1 MATARLRTIAGV
13 VQMSMLIVAAATL
26 QSCVAAG
33 GASSVIQ
40 LKLAHVSS
48 PGSMGDLSAEDF
60 ARRVNATLAGR
71 VHVTVFGSGQLG
83 TDEVLMIKLRLGTVD
98 FAAPA
103 TVVSSVV
110 EGFGFFEMPYLIKD
124 REHLK
129 RIEQEI
135 FWPFIEPL
143 AEQRGY
149 KTLALWEH
157 GFRQITNNVRP
168 IVTPEDLRGIKLR
181 TPKGYWRVRLFQ
193 GFGAHPSPM
202 SLGEVFVAL
211 QTGVLDGQEN
221 PLQQIYAS
229 RFQEVQKYLSLTNHV
244 YSPVFLMAGAE
255 KFGKL
260 PRDIQDTLVR
270 LARETQQHTYDAAGK
285 MDRDIMADL
294 SRSRIQVNEV
304 NRESFL
310 GASKAIYEQFGEEV
324 PGARGWIERALALE
338 SGR

>member
-1 MATARLRTIAGV
+1 MTTVRVSPMAGLLQTCIV
-13 VQMSMLIVAAATL
+13 VCAVAALSGCAMP
-26 QSCVAAG
+26 AP
-33 GASSVIQ
+33 SSVIE

-48 PGSMGDLSAEDF
+48 PGSMGSLSADDF
-60 ARRVNATLAGR
+60 ARRVNETLAGR
-71 VHVTVFGSGQLG
+71 VHMTVFGSGQLG

-103 TVVSSVV
+103 TVISSVV
-110 EGFGFFEMPYLIKD
+110 EGFGFWEMPYLVRD
-124 REHLK
+124 RAHLE

-135 FWPFIEPL
+135 FWPHIEPL
-143 AEQRGY
+143 AQQRGY
-149 KTLALWEH
+149 KVLALWEH

-202 SLGEVFVAL
+202 SLGEVFVAI

-229 RFQEVQKYLSLTNHV
+229 RFQEVQRFLSLTNHV
-244 YSPVFLMAGAE
+244 YSPVFLTAGSE
-255 KFGKL
+255 KFAKL
-260 PRDIQDTLVR
+260 PPDIQATLVR
-270 LARETQQHTYDAAGK
+270 LARETQQHTYDMAGK
-285 MDRDIMADL
+285 MDQDIMFAL
-294 SRSRIQVNEV
+294 AKSRIQTNAA

-310 GASKAIYEQFGEEV
+310 EASREIYEQFSKEV
-324 PGARGWIERALALE
+324 PGARDWIERALALE
-338 SGR
+338 PD

>member
-1 MATARLRTIAGV
+1 MRTF
-13 VQMSMLIVAAATL
+13 MLLVLAAAL
-26 QSCVAAG
+26 AG
-33 GASSVIQ
+33 CAQPGDASSVIE

-48 PGSMGDLSAEDF
+48 PGSMGDVSAEDF
-60 ARRVNATLAGR
+60 ARRVNTTLAGR
-71 VHVTVFGSGQLG
+71 VHLTVFGSGQLG

-103 TVVSSVV
+103 TVISSVV

-124 REHLK
+124 REHLE

-135 FWPFIEPL
+135 FWPHLEPL

-149 KTLALWEH
+149 QVLALWEH

-193 GFGAHPSPM
+193 AFGAHPSPM
-202 SLGEVFVAL
+202 SLGEVFVAI

-244 YSPVFLMAGAE
+244 YSPVFLTAGSE
-255 KFGKL
+255 KFAKL

-270 LARETQQHTYDAAGK
+270 LARETQQHTYDVAGK
-285 MDRDIMADL
+285 MDQDIMADL
-294 SRSRIQVNEV
+294 TRSSKIQINET

-310 GASKAIYEQFGEEV
+310 AASKIVYEQFANEV
-324 PGARGWIERALALE
+324 PGARNWIERALALE
-338 SGR
+338 PD

>member
-1 MATARLRTIAGV
+1 MTTARVSAMAGLLQTAIAV
-13 VQMSMLIVAAATL
+13 CAVAALSGCAMP
-26 QSCVAAG
+26 AE
-33 GASSVIQ
+33 SSLIE

-48 PGSMGDLSAEDF
+48 PGSMGALSADDF

-71 VHVTVFGSGQLG
+71 VHMTVFGSGQLG

-103 TVVSSVV
+103 TVISSIV
-110 EGFGFFEMPYLIKD
+110 EGFGFWEMPYLVRD
-124 REHLK
+124 RAHLE

-135 FWPFIEPL
+135 FWPHIEPL

-149 KTLALWEH
+149 KVLALWEH

-202 SLGEVFVAL
+202 SLGEVFVAI

-229 RFQEVQKYLSLTNHV
+229 RFQEVQRFLSLTNHV
-244 YSPVFLMAGAE
+244 YSPVFLTAGSE
-255 KFGKL
+255 KFAKL
-260 PRDIQDTLVR
+260 PPDIQATLVQ
-270 LARETQQHTYDAAGK
+270 LARETQQYTYDMAGQ
-285 MDRDIMADL
+285 MDEDIMAEL
-294 SRSRIQVNEV
+294 AKSGIQTNEAD
-304 NRESFL
+304 RESFL
-310 GASKAIYEQFGEEV
+310 GASRDIYEQFSKEV
-324 PGARGWIERALALE
+324 PGARDWIERALALE
-338 SGR
+338 PD